1 MSGFKRP
8 SLLVPSAAAFGH
20 IAVNAIG
27 TTAKK
32 IPYWAHALYVAAIT
46 SLPDSITFPQAVSKL
61 KVCTRAHSCM
71 PSVNLAFIGRMCSN
85 HMTIH

>member
-46 SLPDSITFPQAVSKL
+46 SLPDSFTFPQAVSKL
-61 KVCTRAHSCM
+61 KVCVCARASMHPASCLHW
-71 PSVNLAFIGRMCSN
+71 SQ
-85 HMTIH
+85 